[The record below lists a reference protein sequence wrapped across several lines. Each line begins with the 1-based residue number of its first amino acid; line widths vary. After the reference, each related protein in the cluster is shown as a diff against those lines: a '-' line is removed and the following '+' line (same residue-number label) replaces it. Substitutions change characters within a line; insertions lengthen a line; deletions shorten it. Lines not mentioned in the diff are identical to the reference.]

1 MKTRSLAMSSLSI
14 ASPVA
19 LLLLW
24 EFVVRIKLL
33 DPLFFPAPSSIVE
46 TFYAFAKSGELVSNS
61 WITLQRIV
69 IGLAIGAVP
78 GVALGLV
85 MGANRWAAAVLDPIV
100 ALLYPVPKI
109 AILPLVLLIFGV
121 GEQSKHALV
130 AIGVFFIMLINTQ
143 SGVRQIDAIYL
154 DVARA
159 FRIRPLSFYLRV
171 MLPGALPN
179 VFTGLKLS
187 VGIAVVLAVAAEFS
201 AAKSG
206 LGYTIWNG
214 WQTLQVEKMYVALVL
229 VSVMGFLLTLA
240 VEYAERLLIP
250 WRRAR

>member
-1 MKTRSLAMSSLSI
+1 MILRLIRI
-14 ASPVA
+14 ASPIA

-24 EFVVRIKLL
+24 ELVVRAHLL
-33 DPLFFPAPSSIVE
+33 DPVFFPAPSSILE
-46 TFYAFAKSGELVSNS
+46 TFYEFARSGELVSNS
-61 WITLQRIV
+61 WITLQRVV

-78 GVALGLV
+78 GVAIGLI
-85 MGANRWAAAVLDPIV
+85 MGANKWFAAALDPIV

-121 GEQSKHALV
+121 GEESKHALV
-130 AIGVFFIMLINTQ
+130 AIGVFFIMVINTE

-171 MLPGALPN
+171 MLPGALPSI
-179 VFTGLKLS
+179 FTGLRLS
-187 VGIAVVLAVAAEFS
+187 IGVAVVLAVAAEFS

-229 VSVMGFLLTLA
+229 VSVMGFALTLLA
-240 VEYAERLLIP
+240 EYGERLSLP
-250 WRRAR
+250 WRPRP

>member
-1 MKTRSLAMSSLSI
+1 MSKSATMRALSI
-14 ASPVA
+14 ASPFA

-24 EFVVRIKLL
+24 ELVVRVKLL
-33 DPLFFPAPSSIVE
+33 DPLFFPAPSSILE
-46 TFYAFAKSGELVSNS
+46 TFYEFARSGELVSNS
-61 WITLQRIV
+61 WMTLQRVV
-69 IGLAIGAVP
+69 IGLALGAVP
-78 GVALGLV
+78 GIAFGLV
-85 MGANRWAAAVLDPIV
+85 LGANRWAAAIFDPIV
-100 ALLYPVPKI
+100 ALLYPIPKI

-143 SGVRQIDAIYL
+143 SGVRQIDPIYL

-159 FRIRPLSFYLRV
+159 FRIRPLSFYLRI

-187 VGIAVVLAVAAEFS
+187 VGIAVVLAVAAEFT
-201 AAKSG
+201 AARSG

-229 VSVMGFLLTLA
+229 VSLMGFLLTLA
-240 VEYAERLLIP
+240 VEYAERLVVP
-250 WRRAR
+250 WRASR